1 MTNPSF
7 DVCEISFMLNLLNN
21 RKHNATLKKNVIMVI
36 RILRTFLKVAN
47 LNQRVIGIIMSD
59 RFLIYNLF
67 DTKKFT
73 STWKATRARLFFDRQ
88 LLAKN
93 FQSVKSICNKVT
105 SANTGVIT
113 SFSYKH
119 VLRITYK
126 YKYLGLEI
134 KVKIF
139 NGPRLHFLCH
149 VGVTWNQIM

>member
-67 DTKKFT
+67 DTKDSRVRERPHVRACF
-73 STWKATRARLFFDRQ
+73 STD
-88 LLAKN
+88 N
-93 FQSVKSICNKVT
+93 
-105 SANTGVIT
+105 
-113 SFSYKH
+113 Y
-119 VLRITYK
+119 
-126 YKYLGLEI
+126 
-134 KVKIF
+134 
-139 NGPRLHFLCH
+139 
-149 VGVTWNQIM
+149 